1 MTAIVTQGD
10 ARSLLLPDESV
21 DLIVTS
27 PPFLNLRSYQD
38 GGAHMDDQIG
48 TGTRDEFLAQLWAA
62 TAEMKRVL
70 KPAGSIFVE
79 LGDSYTDKCLNM
91 TPHRYAIGCV
101 DRLGL
106 IKRAEIVWSR
116 TNGLP
121 ESVTDRVRRSHS
133 VVFHFVK
140 QPRYYSAV
148 DEIREEHLASSVEHA
163 NRYSERARTYGH
175 KRNEDRGDKGATIFV
190 GNPLGKLPGSVW
202 SIPTAPLT
210 VPDHLGIDHFA
221 AYPPELVR
229 RIVLGWS
236 PREVCTGCGEG
247 RRPVAVT
254 DLGRKERLTPVYSDS
269 GGINGSARHGKGAS
283 TLGSR
288 GPSAAITGYACAC
301 PAPTVTRTVTEFDY
315 EEQAT
320 VTREERVPDP
330 DWINPAPTTPGVVLD
345 PFGGTGTSALVASC
359 FGRVGI
365 SVDLSGDYCRLAR
378 WRTTDPGERARVLG
392 VPKPPLQVDGQLGM
406 FDGEAAS

>member
-116 TNGLP
+116 PNGLP

-148 DEIREEHLASSVEHA
+148 DEIREPHAREWTAGSNGGKARASVSRVMAGLAASA
-163 NRYSERARTYGH
+163 PNAL
-175 KRNEDRGDKGATIFV
+175 GA
-190 GNPLGKLPGSVW
+190 LPGSVW

-288 GPSAAITGYACAC
+288 GPFAAITGYACAC
-301 PAPTVTRTVTEFDY
+301 PAPVVTRTVTEFDY
-315 EEQAT
+315 EEQA
-320 VTREERVPDP
+320 VATREERLPDP
-330 DWINPAPTTPGVVLD
+330 DWINPAPTTPGVILD
-345 PFGGTGTSALVASC
+345 PFGGTGTTALVADVL
-359 FGRVGI
+359 GRVGI
-365 SVDLSGDYCRLAR
+365 SVDLSADYCRLAR

-392 VPKPPLQVDGQLGM
+392 VPKPPAQVDGQLGM